1 MKVVWDFGMSD
12 YEIDE
17 VVVVCV
23 YGMVLHAGAESG
35 KGG

>member
-1 MKVVWDFGMSD
+1 MKVVWDSGMSD

-23 YGMVLHAGAESG
+23 YGMAESG